1 MISHLSLF
9 TELKIVSFLRGSN
22 HQSSD
27 QEPDALPQSQRGT
40 PDNHCKTNIIIYW
53 IDYAIHVDIALLA
66 RVQEGSQSWLHDLTR
81 LSSHGNAVELHCH
94 LSLFVG
100 QSRDYLHMTS
110 IAKILKLLTNFII
123 KVLHKSLVHLMIDD
137 LLTFG
142 IKMSDFGAKTCLV
155 CCIIGFPNLATS
167 SLFTSNFL
175 VINFSFGSK
184 LVL

>member
-1 MISHLSLF
+1 MASELEIFFKGVQRTESSKRAS
-9 TELKIVSFLRGSN
+9 ELKVVLEIGGLGSGRQGVKGGSCSWD
-22 HQSSD
+22 HEGHTS
-27 QEPDALPQSQRGT
+27 PQSWF
-40 PDNHCKTNIIIYW
+40 Y
-53 IDYAIHVDIALLA
+53 
-66 RVQEGSQSWLHDLTR
+66 DLTR

-123 KVLHKSLVHLMIDD
+123 KVLHKSLVHLMIGD

-175 VINFSFGSK
+175 VINFIFGSK